1 MKKITFLALHL
12 SYGGIEKC
20 ICDAANLLSKEYDVE
35 ILATYKMI
43 EEPPFKLS
51 NKVKVTYLTS
61 VKPNKKELINALK
74 HFRLISVV
82 KESIKAIKIL
92 KLKKQTMI
100 EALQKSNSDVYISSR
115 DYFNFILG
123 KYGKN
128 LKIGWEHNHHHNNKR
143 YYKHIMKSCKNLDKL
158 ICVSNDLYK
167 FYTKLFINN
176 KINCECVFIPNS
188 ISELP
193 KKRSN
198 LNINNLVSVGRLSP
212 EKGFSDLIDVFNIIN
227 RKNYNIKLDIIG
239 DGKEYDLILDKIHQN
254 NLDKNVTMHGFQNPE
269 YINKIYSKSSI
280 YLMTSY
286 TESFGLVLIEAMSN
300 GVVPIAFDSAEGAR
314 EIIKNGHNGYLIENR
329 DYEAMANKVIELT
342 KNMNKLR
349 VLSDNAYNTS
359 KKYLNT
365 NFKDK
370 WIDLIEG
377 E

>member
-20 ICDAANLLSKEYDVE
+20 ICDAANLLCQDYDVE
-35 ILATYKMI
+35 ILATYKLI
-43 EEPPFKLS
+43 DKPAFKLN

-61 VKPNKKELINALK
+61 DKPNRKEFINALK
-74 HFRLISVV
+74 NFKLITAF
-82 KESIKAIKIL
+82 KEGIKAIRIL
-92 KLKKQTMI
+92 KLKKSTMV
-100 EALQKSNSDVYISSR
+100 EALQKSNSDIYISSR
-115 DYFNFILG
+115 DYFNNILG

-143 YYKHIMKSCKNLDKL
+143 YIKKVMKSCKHLDKL
-158 ICVSNDLYK
+158 ILVSNDLYK
-167 FYTKLFINN
+167 FYTKLFIDK
-176 KINCECVFIPNS
+176 KINCQCVFIPNS

-193 KKRSN
+193 SKKTNLSN
-198 LNINNLVSVGRLSP
+198 NNLVSVGRLSP
-212 EKGFSDLIDVFNIIN
+212 EKGFLDLIDVFNIIN
-227 RKNYNIKLDIIG
+227 TKDHSIKLDIIG
-239 DGKEYDLILDKIHQN
+239 DGKERELILDKIHSYS
-254 NLDKNVTMHGFQNPE
+254 LDKNVTMHGFQNPD
-269 YINKIYSKSSI
+269 YINNIYSNSSI

-314 EIIKNGHNGYLIENR
+314 EIIKNGHNGYLIEDR
-329 DYEAMANKVIELT
+329 DYEAMANKVIELI
-342 KNMNKLR
+342 KNINKLR

-365 NFKDK
+365 NFKNK